1 MALRSL
7 RTVGAAG
14 RVAIFL
20 GLGNAAVSAYWLL
33 GGTALLDT
41 VGGDIERWGR
51 ERGPLVLLALTGVVL
66 VKTAVAIVP
75 LVDVDEPWKRRV
87 RWVERLA
94 AWVLVVYGGLLTAV
108 GLLVQ
113 SDVIEASKDA
123 DTKALA
129 WHTYFWDP
137 WFLLWG
143 GALMIHLRPAPPQ
156 VERQVAA

>member
-94 AWVLVVYGGLLTAV
+94 GLLTAV

-113 SDVIEASKDA
+113 SGVIKASDDA
-123 DTKALA
+123 DTRALA